1 VEVENVAADWGYSRA
16 GTIREASGALKEKAV
31 AIRRKDS
38 ERTQLEMIGIVE
50 GKSSRL
56 TRRQVARECVMMVG
70 SKADLLTLGGERVAL
85 AEGESD

>member
-1 VEVENVAADWGYSRA
+1 MAADWGYSRA
-16 GTIREASGALKEKAV
+16 GTIRGTAGALKEKAV

-70 SKADLLTLGGERVAL
+70 GKADLLTVGGERVAVV
-85 AEGESD
+85 EGESD